1 MGTRST
7 SVASFLVLACLQGL
21 GAIPVSAQTA
31 SQTPAASAHEELVV
45 DGKEAAFIGS
55 EPAALLPPSDI
66 PDDIGRPS
74 AEDISNLIPEA
85 PGNEPSISLPDV
97 DNDIGDLIIPP
108 ATGSPVPA
116 QASSTRPPWPFEKM
130 EGMEP
135 LLISDAEIVSMASDA
150 ERKESMAE
158 LTGRLAIEEHHVAR
172 RKILRRWVLKTASG
186 DRIPLTLNF
195 QLLSAVKKPGIPDEI
210 VKIVGKWTTS
220 ASEPR
225 LKYLTADRIEM
236 VAPTGSGTSD
246 IASGASDIVSGTSDI
261 ASGTS
266 DIASVSFD
274 VAPGSSGVGSTANIV
289 ASLQDPSSNIGSESE
304 STDMT
309 FSPEVELSPVI
320 ATGSIETASH
330 RNVTDAVMIGR

>member
-66 PDDIGRPS
+66 PDDTGRPS
-74 AEDISNLIPEA
+74 AEDLSNLIPVA

-97 DNDIGDLIIPP
+97 DTDVDDLIIPP
-108 ATGSPVPA
+108 ATGTPVPA
-116 QASSTRPPWPFEKM
+116 QASSTRPPWPFDKT

-158 LTGRLAIEEHHVAR
+158 LTGRLAIEEHPVAR

-186 DRIPLTLNF
+186 ERIPLTLNF

-261 ASGTS
+261 AS
-266 DIASVSFD
+266 VSFD

-289 ASLQDPSSNIGSESE
+289 ASLQDPYSNIGSESE

-320 ATGSIETASH
+320 ATGPIETAPH